1 MLNVTDLLFARG
13 SGITLLCFHMI
24 IVFSDNGVKIN
35 TTISLQPISFVTPL
49 SIFLKKKKLNK
60 PFFKNNNNTIDC
72 GYVLVVNI
80 LQQYFHSTN
89 DDFLCLFI
97 FCMMFFIKYVNNNF
111 K

>member
-1 MLNVTDLLFARG
+1 
-13 SGITLLCFHMI
+13 MI

-35 TTISLQPISFVTPL
+35 TTISLQPIPFVTPS
-49 SIFLKKKKLNK
+49 SIFKKKLNK
-60 PFFKNNNNTIDC
+60 PFFKNNDNTIDC

-97 FCMMFFIKYVNNNF
+97 FCMMFFHKIC
-111 K
+111 

>member
-49 SIFLKKKKLNK
+49 SIFKKKKKKLNK

-97 FCMMFFIKYVNNNF
+97 FCMMFFHKIC
-111 K
+111 